1 MTGLAAIAVVIPA
14 HNEEAPLSAAL
25 ASVRRATRHPAV
37 RSVRQLVVVAADACT
52 DRTIQVA
59 AREGAVVAALDA
71 RSPGE
76 ARAAG
81 ARLALDTLGVDP
93 AAVWIASTD
102 ADSEVPSRWLAHQ
115 RVCADRGWDAVVGTI
130 RPQGWPPVLEGVM
143 SDHVR
148 AYATAGSTEHPS
160 SLHPHVHGANLGV
173 RADAYL
179 SVGGFSSRTT
189 GEDHALVAAL
199 QAHRY
204 RVLRTRRFP
213 VLTSARLA
221 ARARG
226 GYADHLA
233 QLVGDAQSLEPKHF
247 GADRATTH

>member
-14 HNEEAPLSAAL
+14 HDEETFLPAAL
-25 ASVRRATRHPAV
+25 ASVRTAARHPAV
-37 RSVRQLVVVAADACT
+37 RASRLLVVVAADACT
-52 DRTIQVA
+52 DRTYEVA
-59 AREGAVVAALDA
+59 RQGGAVVATLDA

-81 ARLALDTLGVDP
+81 SRLALSALGLDP
-93 AAVWIASTD
+93 ATVWIASTD
-102 ADSEVPSRWLAHQ
+102 ADSEVPTGWLAHQ
-115 RVCADRGWDAVVGTI
+115 RACAERGWDAVVGTI
-130 RPQGWPPVLEGVM
+130 RPQGWPPALADVIG
-143 SDHVR
+143 DHVR
-148 AYATAGSTEHPS
+148 AYATAGGEGQPS
-160 SLHPHVHGANLGV
+160 GLHPHVHGANLGV

-179 SVGGFSSRTT
+179 RVGGFPALTA

-199 QAHRY
+199 QAHGY
-204 RVLRTRRFP
+204 QVLRTRRFP

-233 QLVGDAQSLEPKHF
+233 QLVRDARPSHPTVLSE
-247 GADRATTH
+247 DRAAPH

>member
-59 AREGAVVAALDA
+59 VREGAVVAALDA

-179 SVGGFSSRTT
+179 SVGGFPPAPPERITHWWPPCRRIVIVFCAPGVFPFSPP
-189 GEDHALVAAL
+189 
-199 QAHRY
+199 
-204 RVLRTRRFP
+204 RVWLP
-213 VLTSARLA
+213 EL
-221 ARARG
+221 
-226 GYADHLA
+226 
-233 QLVGDAQSLEPKHF
+233 
-247 GADRATTH
+247 GAVMQITLLNS